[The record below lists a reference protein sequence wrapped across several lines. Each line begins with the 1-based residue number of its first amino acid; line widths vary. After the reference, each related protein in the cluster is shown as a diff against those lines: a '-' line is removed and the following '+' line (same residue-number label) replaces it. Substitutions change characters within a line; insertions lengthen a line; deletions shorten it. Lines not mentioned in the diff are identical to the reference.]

1 MKTLK
6 AILLLAILSTL
17 VVSIQTSYKVSE
29 LNTRLDDIRDTWI
42 LATTPVSSIEEINAE
57 DLTLQKHNYPE
68 NNYQEEVK

>member
-6 AILLLAILSTL
+6 TILMLIALAVLII
-17 VVSIQTSYKVSE
+17 SIDTSCKLSE
-29 LNTRLDDIRDTWI
+29 LNGRLDEIRETWV
-42 LATTPVSSIEEINAE
+42 LATTPAIEEIEAE